1 MNVEVC
7 IPVHTTGHPFLV
19 ECAKNVRLTT
29 GRDPVVWECPG
40 NVSVNRNQALAGLSS
55 EYVCFLDADAFPI
68 EKGWL
73 DQLVSAADQTG
84 ATIVSPVELLQFDT
98 GVHSFPVPFKEVTV
112 LPSTANC
119 TTMCL
124 LVRRAFVQGLFDER
138 CGLTHSRIGPC
149 IEDTDFANAVHASG
163 GTHAYH
169 PGVHVLHRDRGAATY
184 EDWQRTDEYTCYS
197 VMSELVSTKWLPEF
211 ATRRKDFFLHLGSVP
226 ASDQRHMAPGYGP
239 KHLADCFLPV
249 AADLPSPLS
258 TKLAR
263 VIEETI
269 LASH

>member
-68 EKGWL
+68 EHGWL
-73 DQLVSAADQTG
+73 DLLVAAADQTR
-84 ATIVSPVELLQFDT
+84 ATIVSPVELLQFDN

-124 LVRRAFVQGLFDER
+124 LVRRADVQGFFDEN
-138 CGLTHSRIGPC
+138 CGLTAGRIGPC
-149 IEDTDFANAVHASG
+149 IEDTDFANAVQASG

-197 VMSELVSTKWLPEF
+197 VMSELVATKWLPEF
-211 ATRRKDFFLHLGSVP
+211 AARRKDFFLHLGSVP
-226 ASDQRHMAPGYGP
+226 ASDQRHMAPGYGS

-258 TKLAR
+258 EKLAS
-263 VIEETI
+263 VIEQTVC
-269 LASH
+269 ARP